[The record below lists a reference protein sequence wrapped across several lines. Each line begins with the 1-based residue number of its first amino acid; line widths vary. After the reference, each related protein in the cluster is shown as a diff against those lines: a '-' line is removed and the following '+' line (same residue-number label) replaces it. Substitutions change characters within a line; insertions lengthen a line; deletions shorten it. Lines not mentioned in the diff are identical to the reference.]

1 MYGCSSLSNH
11 FILCRS
17 YGCSPAVSWSRGVHN
32 FINGVCRTSHQIIGA
47 SFMLI
52 SCSGSLQGDACGS
65 LPFSFANYIPT
76 VVEFCLRNQAMTF
89 KRFPFEVQLNMV
101 EYLVSVRD
109 VGWTRNGIRIGT
121 TSSGMDELIESSR
134 KVWTHESE
142 WCIYMQDR
150 RASRIAGRFFYQLL
164 RDVYV
169 GRIRREADH
178 TSLSIVELEIGL
190 QELYIDIA
198 ARARALG
205 VDPTEASIPE
215 DAAARLG
222 LRAHALL

>member
-1 MYGCSSLSNH
+1 MVVRRCPIISFSVAATVVALPFLGHVVFITSLTVH
-11 FILCRS
+11 RLCEL
-17 YGCSPAVSWSRGVHN
+17 AVLARSRGMHAVR
-32 FINGVCRTSHQIIGA
+32 C
-47 SFMLI
+47 L
-52 SCSGSLQGDACGS
+52 
-65 LPFSFANYIPT
+65 FSFANYLTT

-89 KRFPFEVQLNMV
+89 KRFPLEVQLNMV

-142 WCIYMQDR
+142 WCIYMQGR

>member
-1 MYGCSSLSNH
+1 
-11 FILCRS
+11 
-17 YGCSPAVSWSRGVHN
+17 
-32 FINGVCRTSHQIIGA
+32 
-47 SFMLI
+47 MLI

-65 LPFSFANYIPT
+65 LPFSFANYITT

-89 KRFPFEVQLNMV
+89 KRSHMV